1 VQDSHLDA
9 NDTLRASVDVTNT
22 GAVPGRAV
30 VQLYVTTPDAPA
42 ALERPLKRLKGFVNL
57 ALAPGQTKTVPLSI
71 PVSDLAFFD
80 QARGRYVVDQGRY
93 GVQIATSSADADVQQ
108 QRFVQIGGRLRQMPT
123 VVSAKPSMAGDAAR
137 DVAQRV
143 LFPQHATVVPQLTV
157 AMNDD
162 ALYGY
167 IGKGESRPLPA
178 GMHLH
183 YASNRSRVAAV
194 DRFGRIRTV
203 GPGVATITAS
213 ASYAGV
219 TRSTRFAIRV
229 RPELDGIT
237 IGHHRLSGVSP
248 ERHSYDVI
256 LSDRDSSAPRVRAWA
271 RGATVAVTQAGAVPG
286 TARITVTGED
296 GVPATYEVNFA
307 HPARS
312 DDFAGTTVGPQW
324 SWVRENPAT
333 HSLTSS
339 PGSLVITPET
349 GDLIGSTNTARNL
362 LVQPALGDWTIQSKL
377 VFNIAPHVNTQQA
390 GIVAYSGDD
399 DYLKLDWEFS
409 GGAARLSETSE
420 DSLSGAPVVQV
431 LTTIP
436 TAPVLGTASTVWL
449 RMVKKGPRYSTS
461 YSTNGTDFT
470 PIYTTG
476 AALTNVKVGV
486 FAFNGAATSSDLSV
500 AFDDFQVTN
509 DNPHHHRR

>member
-1 VQDSHLDA
+1 M
-9 NDTLRASVDVTNT
+9 
-22 GAVPGRAV
+22 
-30 VQLYVTTPDAPA
+30 QLYVTTPDAPA
-42 ALERPLKRLKGFVNL
+42 ALERPLKRLKGFANV
-57 ALAPGQTKTVPLSI
+57 ALAPGQTKTVPLSV
-71 PVSDLAFFD
+71 PVSDLAFFN

-108 QRFVQIGGRLRQMPT
+108 QRFVQIGGRLRQVPT

-167 IGKGESRPLPA
+167 IGKGESKPLPA
-178 GMHLH
+178 GMHLR

-194 DRFGRIRTV
+194 DAFGRIRTV

-219 TRSTRFAIRV
+219 TKSTRFAIRV
-229 RPELDGIT
+229 RPELEGIT
-237 IGHHRLSGVSP
+237 VGHHRLSGISP

-256 LSDRDSSAPRVRAWA
+256 LSDRDTSAPRVRAWA
-271 RGATVAVTQAGAVPG
+271 PGATVAVAQAAAVPG

-307 HPARS
+307 HPAPS
-312 DDFAGTTVGPQW
+312 DDFAGTTLGPQW
-324 SWVRENPAT
+324 SWLREDPAT
-333 HSLTSS
+333 HSLSSS
-339 PGSLVITPET
+339 PGSLVITPEV
-349 GDLIGSTNTARNL
+349 GDLTATTNTARNL
-362 LVQPALGDWTIQSKL
+362 LLQPALGDWTIQSKL
-377 VFNIAPHVNTQQA
+377 VFNAAPHVSTQQA

-436 TAPVLGTASTVWL
+436 TAPIFGTASTVWL
-449 RMVKKGPRYSTS
+449 RMVKKGPRYTTS
-461 YSTNGTDFT
+461 YSTNGADFT
-470 PIYTTG
+470 ALYTTG

-486 FAFNGAATSSDLSV
+486 FAFNGPATSTDLNV
-500 AFDDFQVTN
+500 AFDDFRVTN
-509 DNPHHHRR
+509 DRPGRHSRSGAVDRSQKG

>member
-1 VQDSHLDA
+1 
-9 NDTLRASVDVTNT
+9 
-22 GAVPGRAV
+22 

-42 ALERPLKRLKGFVNL
+42 ALERPLKRLKGFANV
-57 ALAPGQTKTVPLSI
+57 ALAPGQTKTVPLSV

-80 QARGRYVVDQGRY
+80 EARGRYVVDQGRY

-108 QRFVQIGGRLRQMPT
+108 QRFVQIVGRLRQVPT
-123 VVSAKPSMAGDAAR
+123 VVSAKPSMADDAAR

-143 LFPQHATVVPQLTV
+143 LFPQHATVIPQLTV

-178 GMHLH
+178 GMHLR
-183 YASNRSRVAAV
+183 YASNRPRVAAV
-194 DRFGRIRTV
+194 DAFGRIRTV
-203 GPGVATITAS
+203 GPGVATITAR

-219 TRSTRFAIRV
+219 TKSTRFAIRV
-229 RPELDGIT
+229 RPELEAIT
-237 IGHHRLSGVSP
+237 VGHHRLSGVSP

-256 LSDRDSSAPRVRAWA
+256 LSDRDTSAPRVRAWA
-271 RGATVAVTQAGAVPG
+271 PGASVAVTQAAAVPG

-312 DDFAGTTVGPQW
+312 DDFAGTTLGPQW
-324 SWVRENPAT
+324 SWVREDPAT
-333 HSLTSS
+333 HSLTSR
-339 PGSLVITPET
+339 PGSLVITPGV
-349 GDLIGSTNTARNL
+349 GDLSATTNTARNL
-362 LVQPALGDWTIQSKL
+362 LLQPALGDWTIQSKL
-377 VFNIAPHVNTQQA
+377 VFSAAPHVNTQQA

-436 TAPVLGTASTVWL
+436 TAAVFGAASTVWL
-449 RMVKKGPRYSTS
+449 RMVKQGPRYSTS

-476 AALTNVKVGV
+476 AALTNVKVGL
-486 FAFNGAATSSDLSV
+486 FAFNGPATSTDLGV

-509 DNPHHHRR
+509 DEPRHHPH